1 MEFKVGFV
9 VQNRRYHVICYSYL
23 AEKEASKI
31 HLEIISMK
39 GLEQGIKKFPIAKPP
54 VTITHLKFR
63 VGRKEEGI
71 LESVHSACCTVA
83 QEGQQLLLPEQC
95 SMSLLPTPFLGPYD
109 NHSSIEL

>member
-1 MEFKVGFV
+1 MCLFDRCSFGIFSGIVEFEVEFV

-54 VTITHLKFR
+54 VAITHLKFR

-71 LESVHSACCTVA
+71 LESVHSACCAVA
-83 QEGQQLLLPEQC
+83 
-95 SMSLLPTPFLGPYD
+95 
-109 NHSSIEL
+109 